1 MSYRDPKIIVD
12 RSAEILAQGANN
24 LGQSMVNMFGSV
36 VANEKKQADL
46 RIARVNAIGQWAQG
60 ERDAADIKIEKGAKK
75 VAPGL
80 VEQWISK
87 QTNKYNDVI
96 TRQAQDRYDPTS
108 TTEEGRKSL
117 REDILNLKAQ
127 AATQKNMQAF
137 VASDNQEVEANR
149 YNDGTLS
156 PDMVWSS
163 LDKRLEYGA
172 LNNKTIEGITYEKR
186 LVDGPNR
193 EQLYEIDATIDP
205 NTPMGKSI
213 LKGWPELKKDK
224 NTGMIH
230 PPTIKGDPNNMKNSL
245 TKVPQEM
252 DQTSINIENLVK
264 NGALGKN
271 AFLTK
276 KEYSK
281 EDVSGGVTVTSMDG
295 IFDQKS
301 YLEGIKDTNAQ
312 HAASVVGIV
321 NPEPQLAYISSRLGI
336 EMPAKEWAEKYPTV
350 ANKTD
355 YITGHLQKKS
365 LAYAKTQLKSRNATE
380 LEIANG
386 IADDDNKV
394 WYDHKDIRVANTQAT
409 IQGNTDNPEAARKST
424 ILKNVSSLIDTG
436 VLNGKKYYDFTFQ
449 GTDDVNTQKYRIEP
463 IPGDSEHVMV
473 TQAHSNGSWKGV
485 EPEKYPVTTLQ
496 KELGSSKKSSAKELT
511 AKEMRAKYTKQQ

>member
-60 ERDAADIKIEKGAKK
+60 ERDAADKKIAKGAAK

-80 VEQWISK
+80 AEQWIDN

-96 TRQAQDRYDPTS
+96 KRQAQDRYDPTS
-108 TTEEGRKSL
+108 TTEEDRKSL
-117 REDILNLKAQ
+117 REDILRLKAQ
-127 AATQKNMQAF
+127 SASAGNMRAF
-137 VASDNQEVEANR
+137 LASDSQEVEDNK

-156 PDMVWSS
+156 PDFVWSS
-163 LDKRLEYGA
+163 LDKRLESGA
-172 LNNKTIEGITYEKR
+172 LNNKTIDGITYEKR
-186 LVDGPNR
+186 WVDGPNG

-213 LKGWPELKKDK
+213 LKGWPDLKKDK

-312 HAASVVGIV
+312 HAAGVVGIV

-336 EMPAKEWAEKYPTV
+336 EMPPKEWAEKYPTV

-394 WYDHKDIRVANTQAT
+394 WYDHKDIRVANTQAKL
-409 IQGNTDNPEAARKST
+409 GENTDNPEGAARNST
-424 ILKNVSSLIDTG
+424 ILKNVSSLIDKGT
-436 VLNGKKYYDFTFQ
+436 LNGKMHYDFTFK
-449 GTDDVNTQKYRIEP
+449 GSNDVNTQKYRIKP
-463 IPGDSEHVMV
+463 IGDDPSQVWV
-473 TQAHSNGSWKGV
+473 GQAQTDGSWKDV
-485 EPEKYPVTTLQ
+485 EFI
-496 KELGSSKKSSAKELT
+496 KKPAAEFIKGLKRKKLNKT
-511 AKEMRAKYTKQQ
+511 

>member
-60 ERDAADIKIEKGAKK
+60 ERDAADIKIAKGATK

-80 VEQWISK
+80 VEQWIDK

-117 REDILNLKAQ
+117 REDILNLKVQ

-156 PDMVWSS
+156 PDMVWPS
-163 LDKRLEYGA
+163 LERRLSYPA
-172 LNNKTIEGITYEKR
+172 LNNKTIVGITYEKR
-186 LVDGPNR
+186 LVDGPNG

-245 TKVPQEM
+245 TKVPEGM
-252 DQTSINIENLVK
+252 DQASFSIPNLIEKGVIK
-264 NGALGKN
+264 KN
-271 AFLTK
+271 AFFEAKEFSK
-276 KEYSK
+276 K
-281 EDVSGGVTVTSMDG
+281 DVSGGVTVTSMDG
-295 IFDQKS
+295 VFDIKS
-301 YLEGIKDTNAQ
+301 FSEKIKDTNAQ
-312 HAASVVGIV
+312 HAAGVIGIV
-321 NPEPQLAYISSRLGI
+321 NPEVQLAYISSRLGI
-336 EMPAKEWAEKYPTV
+336 EMDAKTWEEKYPTV

-365 LAYAKTQLKSRNATE
+365 LAYAKTQLKSRNATK

-394 WYDHKDIRVANTQAT
+394 WYDHKDTRVANTQAE
-409 IQGNTDNPEAARKST
+409 IQKTTDNPTDARKST

-485 EPEKYPVTTLQ
+485 DPVKYPVTTLQ
-496 KELGSSKKSSAKELT
+496 KELGSSKKSSKKKLTGEEL
-511 AKEMRAKYTKQQ
+511 RAKYTNQQ

>member
-12 RSAEILAQGANN
+12 RSAEILAQGANS

-60 ERDAADIKIEKGAKK
+60 ERDAADKKIARGAAK

-80 VEQWISK
+80 TEQWIDN

-96 TRQAQDRYDPTS
+96 KRQAQDRYDPTS
-108 TTEEGRKSL
+108 TTEEDRKSL
-117 REDILNLKAQ
+117 REDILRLKAQ
-127 AATQKNMQAF
+127 SASAGNMRAF
-137 VASDNQEVEANR
+137 LASDSQEVEDNK

-156 PDMVWSS
+156 PDFVWSS
-163 LDKRLEYGA
+163 LDKRLESGA
-172 LNNKTIEGITYEKR
+172 LNNKTIDGITYEKR
-186 LVDGPNR
+186 WVDGPNG

-213 LKGWPELKKDK
+213 LKGWPDLKIDK
-224 NTGMIH
+224 STGKIH

-245 TKVPQEM
+245 TKVPEGM
-252 DQTSINIENLVK
+252 DQASFSIPNLIEKGVIK
-264 NGALGKN
+264 KN
-271 AFLTK
+271 AFFEAKEFSK
-276 KEYSK
+276 K
-281 EDVSGGVTVTSMDG
+281 DVSGGVTVTSMDG
-295 IFDQKS
+295 VFDIKS
-301 YLEGIKDTNAQ
+301 FSEKIKDTNAQ
-312 HAASVVGIV
+312 HAAGVIGIV
-321 NPEPQLAYISSRLGI
+321 NPEVQLAYISSRLGI
-336 EMPAKEWAEKYPTV
+336 EMSPKEWEEKYPTV

-394 WYDHKDIRVANTQAT
+394 WYDHKDTRVADTQAE
-409 IQGNTDNPEAARKST
+409 IQKTTEEGGARNST
-424 ILKNVSSLIDTG
+424 ILKNISSLIDTG
-436 VLNGKKYYDFTFQ
+436 VLNGKRYYDFTFQ

-511 AKEMRAKYTKQQ
+511 LEELKAKYTKQQ